1 MIILIKQLCLCVS
14 LFYNLSP
21 PKGLAQFCRIKVS
34 KLSRNIWIFP
44 KVCFQEYIDYLH
56 FSTIHVKAAYTK
68 FHINYTVQVL
78 NFLWTI
84 ASNHICWYS
93 SLEFYFNL
101 TPVFGNTKFSFCN
114 PTNLW
119 RRIFVLKLGSN
130 LCVTREEH
138 LLATIN
144 FFFKGCG
151 TRDMP
156 YLPGKIGARIEIFH
170 SFHSFHFFSGVVHLK
185 SQPFLQVAL
194 YCYLK
199 PPFFPCEQRE

>member
-119 RRIFVLKLGSN
+119 RRIFVQRWLEIGFQLVCHPRRTFIGNYKL
-130 LCVTREEH
+130 
-138 LLATIN
+138 LLQRLWYKRYAVSSWKDRCTNRNI
-144 FFFKGCG
+144 
-151 TRDMP
+151 
-156 YLPGKIGARIEIFH
+156 
-170 SFHSFHFFSGVVHLK
+170 SFFS
-185 SQPFLQVAL
+185 
-194 YCYLK
+194 
-199 PPFFPCEQRE
+199 FF